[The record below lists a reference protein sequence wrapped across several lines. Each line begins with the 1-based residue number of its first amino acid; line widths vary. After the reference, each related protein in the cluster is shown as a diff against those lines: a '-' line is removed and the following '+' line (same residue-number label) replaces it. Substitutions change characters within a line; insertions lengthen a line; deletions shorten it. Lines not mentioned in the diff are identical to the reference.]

1 MRATALARRY
11 ARALL
16 ESAADAGKMEEVA
29 GELEAFVASLD
40 QVPKLRLILL
50 SPEIERSKKREL
62 VERLADG
69 RFSDLFLRF
78 LTLLIHTGRE
88 SLLPEIRT
96 EYSRLLDR
104 KLGRIRAETTTA
116 VPLEEE
122 LVEQLGRNMSEMLG
136 AEVKLRT
143 RVDPDILGGV
153 VIRVDGKVYDASLRR
168 RLERM
173 REELLAASLPG
184 EQNVEVRDGNQT

>member
-1 MRATALARRY
+1 VRATALARRY

-78 LTLLIHTGRE
+78 LTLLIRAGRE
-88 SLLPEIRT
+88 SLLPVIRT

-104 KLGRIRAETTTA
+104 KLGRICAETTTA

-122 LVEQLGRNMSEMLG
+122 LVEQLGRSMSEMLG